1 VLFSCFALLV
11 PFSCL
16 CRCVLNR
23 VADLDRPTR
32 QWRLNR
38 PDTTATA
45 AESLPSHVMSNQE
58 AQWQAMEQKSEV
70 ARILAAYDANCAS
83 LAASGKGPGPREVRP
98 AFMIDSQPGFN
109 PGIPGGRDF

>member
-1 VLFSCFALLV
+1 M
-11 PFSCL
+11 
-16 CRCVLNR
+16 LNR

-98 AFMIDSQPGFN
+98 AFMIDSQHGFN